1 MADLNKLG
9 RIIAVT
15 GHYGSGKTNLAVNLA
30 VDLAKS
36 GERVTIIDL
45 DIVNPYFRTADF
57 TGLFTEYGIKLVAP
71 QFANTNLDIPSL
83 GFDMAA
89 VVNGCDRLIIDVGG
103 DDTGAVALGQYSTVL
118 NNLDCGLYYVV
129 NRYRYLT
136 STPEEAVELLR
147 DIEQVSRIKA
157 KGIINCS
164 NLGSQ
169 TSADDVK
176 VTADYALK
184 CAQTAGIPVV
194 LTAAERTLG
203 VDGAYPVDVYVRPF
217 WEE

>member
-1 MADLNKLG
+1 MADINNLG
-9 RIIAVT
+9 KIIAVT

-30 VDLAKS
+30 VDFAKE

-57 TGLFTEYGIKLVAP
+57 SELFGLLGIKLVAP

-89 VVNGCDRLIIDVGG
+89 VINDCGRLIIDVGG
-103 DDTGAVALGQYSTVL
+103 DDTGAVALGQYATVL
-118 NNLDCGLYYVV
+118 GNFGCELYYVV

-136 STPEEAVELLR
+136 RTPGEAVELLR
-147 DIEQVSRIKA
+147 DIEQVSRIRA
-157 KGIINCS
+157 KGIVNCS

-169 TSADDVK
+169 TTADDVK

-184 CAQTAGIPVV
+184 CASEAGVPLA
-194 LTAAERTLG
+194 LTAAERSLG
-203 VDGAYPVDVYVRPF
+203 VEGAYPVDVYVRPF

>member
-1 MADLNKLG
+1 MADINNLG
-9 RIIAVT
+9 KIIAVT

-30 VDLAKS
+30 VDFAKE

-136 STPEEAVELLR
+136 STPEEAVELLH